1 MRRRFSI
8 WGMIAVSIVVCVM
21 MAGCGAKQ
29 QANSSGT
36 SYRIVDSRGAT
47 VELTKKP
54 QKIVTL
60 SAGTDQILLGMVST
74 QRLAAINA
82 LLDDPVSSN
91 IVAKAKKIPV
101 KIHIPSAE
109 QLLAMQPDLVIAP
122 DWISEE
128 IVGMLRDAGLQVI
141 VCKGAKNAEDVQ
153 GNIRLIAKAIG
164 EEEQG
169 NRLLAA
175 MDAKLAEIQ
184 QKTAA
189 IPLEQR
195 KKVVLISL
203 MSTYGGSGCIFDDMC
218 RRANVINGLAAAG
231 IQSGQNFNKEQL
243 VAINPDLLILPAYND
258 HGNYDIESYRREFL
272 EDPSLQTL
280 RAIRE
285 KNLYLPR
292 EGYIYNSSQDM
303 VFGVQEVA
311 YAAYGDEFAQP
322 ADRHLSVSGE

>member
-1 MRRRFSI
+1 MRRRFIS
-8 WGMIAVSIVVCVM
+8 WGMIAASILLCVM
-21 MAGCGAKQ
+21 MAGCGAEQ
-29 QANSSGT
+29 QAESRGT
-36 SYRIVDSRGAT
+36 SYRIVDSRGVT
-47 VELTKKP
+47 VELAKKP
-54 QKIVTL
+54 QKIVTF

-74 QRLAAINA
+74 ERLAAINA

-109 QLLAMQPDLVIAP
+109 QLIAMQPDLVIAP
-122 DWISEE
+122 DWVSEE
-128 IVGMLRDAGLQVI
+128 IVGMLRDAGLKVI

-169 NRLLAA
+169 KRLVAA
-175 MDAKLAEIQ
+175 MDTKLAEIQ

-189 IPLEQR
+189 ISEGQR

-203 MSTYGGSGCIFDDMC
+203 MTTYGGGDCMFDDMC
-218 RRANVINGLAAAG
+218 RRANVVNGLAAAG
-231 IQSGQNFNKEQL
+231 IKNGQTFNKEQL

-258 HGNYDIESYRREFL
+258 HGNYDVESYRREFL

-285 KNLYLPR
+285 QNLYLPR
-292 EGYIYNSSQDM
+292 EGYLYNSSQDM

-311 YAAYGDEFAQP
+311 YAAYGEDFAQP